1 MTKLEKSILLHR
13 LWAMIIVLFFLVW
26 VIMSFHRHW
35 FIGIFSVIA
44 SLFGIRLFSK
54 VFNLYIPQCDYFKVM
69 RRCSRD
75 EKKELSRQCML
86 FGEAP
91 RIGEIAFTKDWIVF
105 VKLGAVLA
113 YDKVVQLYYKKATG
127 GLYGQ
132 ATVYRVFVVTNK
144 GKKYTTN
151 IFSDGAPFRG
161 EYSAFD
167 RAVTLFKS
175 KKQ

>member
-1 MTKLEKSILLHR
+1 MTKLEKSIFLHR
-13 LWAMIIVLFFLVW
+13 LWAMIIVLFFLGW

-44 SLFGIRLFSK
+44 SLFGIGLFSK
-54 VFNLYIPQCDYFKVM
+54 LFNFYIPQCDYFRVLHHL
-69 RRCSRD
+69 SRQ
-75 EKKELSRQCML
+75 EKKEISRQCML
-86 FGEAP
+86 FGESP
-91 RIGEIAFTKDWIVF
+91 KIGEIVFAENYIVF

-113 YDKVVQLYYKKATG
+113 YDQVVQLYYKKTTG

-132 ATVYRVFVVTNK
+132 VTVYRVFLVTNK
-144 GKKYTTN
+144 RKKYTAT